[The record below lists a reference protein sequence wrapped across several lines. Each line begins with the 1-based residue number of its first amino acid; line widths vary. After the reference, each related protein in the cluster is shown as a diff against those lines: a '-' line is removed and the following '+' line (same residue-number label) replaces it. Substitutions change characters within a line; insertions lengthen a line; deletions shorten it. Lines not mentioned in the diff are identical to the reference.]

1 MSVRKRTWVTRQ
13 GERREVW
20 IVDYKDQQGARHIHS
35 FARKKDADEYHAT
48 VKVDVRHGIH
58 TAPNKSITVAQA
70 ADDWITYVELEGR
83 ERSTMAQY
91 RQHADQHIK
100 PRIGRERLAKLTT
113 PRINAFRDDLLA
125 HMSRPLAKK
134 VLTSVKSILRN
145 AQRRGDVAQNVA
157 ADVSIGTDKRS
168 KRKLR
173 VGTAIPTPDEI
184 RRIVHAA
191 PAKWRPLLQVA
202 ALTGLRASELRGL
215 RWDDLDLSGAKEIH
229 VQQRADRY
237 GRIGKLK
244 SESGERKVPL
254 GDLVHMLKEWKL
266 ACPKSKE
273 GLVFASGRGNI
284 IRHENIIRQAL
295 IPAQIAAG
303 VLKDGMPKYTGLHAL
318 RHFYASWCINR
329 RADGGLEL
337 PAKVVQERLG
347 HASIVMTMDTY
358 GHLFP
363 RGDDGIELVAA
374 MRTLLA

>member
-1 MSVRKRTWVTRQ
+1 MSVRKRTWVTRR

-20 IVDYKDQQGARHIHS
+20 IVDYSDQQGDRHIHT

-48 VKVDVRHGIH
+48 VKVDIRHGVH
-58 TAPNKSITVAQA
+58 TAASRSISVGQA
-70 ADDWITYVELEGR
+70 ADDWIGYIELEGR
-83 ERSTMAQY
+83 ERSTVKQY
-91 RQHADQHIK
+91 RQHAELHIK
-100 PRIGRERLAKLTT
+100 PRLGRERLAKLTI

-125 HMSRPLAKK
+125 HMSRALAKK
-134 VLTSVKSILRN
+134 VLTSLKSLLRD
-145 AQRRGDVAQNVA
+145 AQRRGNVAQNVA
-157 ADVSIGTDKRS
+157 RDVSIGADKRG

-173 VGTAIPTPDEI
+173 VGTDIPTPDEI
-184 RRIVHAA
+184 RRILQAA
-191 PAKWRPLLQVA
+191 PAKWRPLLQMA

-215 RWDDLDLSGAKEIH
+215 RWEDVDLKGGELH
-229 VQQRADRY
+229 VRQRADRY
-237 GRIGKLK
+237 GAIGKLK

-254 GDLVHMLKEWKL
+254 GDLVPVLREWKL

-273 GLVFASGRGNI
+273 GLVFASTRGNI
-284 IRHENIIRQAL
+284 LRHENIIRRAL
-295 IPAQIAAG
+295 IPAQVAAG
-303 VLKDGMPKYTGLHAL
+303 VVAKDGGPRYTGLHAL
-318 RHFYASWCINR
+318 RHFYASWSINR

-363 RGDDGIELVAA
+363 RSDDGTELVAA